1 MKFNLLILVSSL
13 YLVACS
19 SAPQKPK
26 YKSGF
31 LNDYAN
37 FKVNPNEQN
46 SFYKKHANFNVT
58 EFKNY
63 KTIALSPIEIWLPND
78 KKAVENAM
86 RIEDKSKQ
94 QALTF
99 YFQ

>member
-46 SFYKKHANFNVT
+46 SFYKKYANFNVT

-63 KTIALSPIEIWLPND
+63 KTTSAYYLFS
-78 KKAVENAM
+78 V
-86 RIEDKSKQ
+86 RIDEVQFK
-94 QALTF
+94 
-99 YFQ
+99 